1 MTVLFL
7 LVLAAAVAWKVYQL
21 TKAPR
26 DGALRSVTLCLV
38 CAALSYP
45 VAMPGGASGMDTVAG
60 HGTAKLVQNLLLLG
74 TVYFLMCFYLYS
86 SADRATSR
94 RRARREAV
102 VVLGVAVVLVLAAT
116 TVPHETFAGSFSSAD
131 MTITQLAAFYGIAG
145 LYLTYALG
153 AAGVWTVRY
162 ARLSPRPHSTGLW
175 ITAVGL
181 LAMAAACAVRAVFVA
196 TRWQGGTVP
205 KDLMASVAMLLVVS
219 ILLFVVG
226 VSYSGARSRLSALR
240 VWRQHRRGY
249 HRLDALWTLLSARFP
264 ETVLASRSTL
274 LERWGVRGVHRLYHR
289 RVVECRDGLVRISP
303 LMGDLTPEE
312 LMSMD
317 ANVLADRLRAAAAA
331 DVHMREEAQPVI
343 PLAVPRTDSRGADA
357 AHLFALSDAL
367 RAA

>member
-45 VAMPGGASGMDTVAG
+45 VAMPGGASGVDTVAG
-60 HGTAKLVQNLLLLG
+60 HGAAKLVQNLLLLG

-86 SADRATSR
+86 SADRSTSR
-94 RRARREAV
+94 RRARLEAV
-102 VVLGVAVVLVLAAT
+102 VVLGVAGVLVVAAT
-116 TVPHETFAGSFSSAD
+116 TVPQETFVGSFSSAD

-196 TRWQGGTVP
+196 IRWQGGTVP
-205 KDLMASVAMLLVVS
+205 KGLMASVAMLLVVS

-226 VSYSGARSRLSALR
+226 SPTPVPAAASRRSGCGGSTGAGTSGWMRCGLCSPPGSPRPSSPRGQPCSSGGVCVACTASTTAAWSSVGTGWSASARSWA
-240 VWRQHRRGY
+240 
-249 HRLDALWTLLSARFP
+249 T
-264 ETVLASRSTL
+264 
-274 LERWGVRGVHRLYHR
+274 
-289 RVVECRDGLVRISP
+289 
-303 LMGDLTPEE
+303 
-312 LMSMD
+312 
-317 ANVLADRLRAAAAA
+317 
-331 DVHMREEAQPVI
+331 
-343 PLAVPRTDSRGADA
+343 
-357 AHLFALSDAL
+357 
-367 RAA
+367 

>member
-1 MTVLFL
+1 MTILFL
-7 LVLAAAVAWKVYQL
+7 LILAAAVAWKVYQL

-45 VAMPGGASGMDTVAG
+45 VAMPGGASGVDTVAG
-60 HGTAKLVQNLLLLG
+60 HGAAKLIQNILLLG

-94 RRARREAV
+94 RRARREAI
-102 VVLGVAVVLVLAAT
+102 LVLVVAAVLVVSAT
-116 TVPHETFAGSFSSAD
+116 TVPHEVFAGSFSSAD
-131 MTITQLAAFYGIAG
+131 MTITQLAAFYGVAG
-145 LYLTYALG
+145 LYLTYTLG
-153 AAGVWTVRY
+153 AAGIWTVRY

-205 KDLMASVAMLLVVS
+205 KGLMASVAMLLVLS

-249 HRLDALWTLLSARFP
+249 RRLEPLWRLLSDRFP
-264 ETVLASRSTL
+264 ETVLASRPTV
-274 LERWGVRGVHRLYHR
+274 LEAWGVRGVHRLYHR

-303 LMGDLTPEE
+303 LMGDLTTEE
-312 LMSMD
+312 LLSMD
-317 ANVLADRLRAAAAA
+317 TAVLANRLRSAAAA
-331 DVHMREEAQPVI
+331 DVHASEEAQPVI
-343 PLAVPRTDSRGADA
+343 PLAVPKIDSAGADA